1 MRPAKLCCACVAVLV
16 TAGCAPAP
24 PTAQERATRLAR
36 GMIIADGHVDVPYRL
51 REKWVDVSVRTE
63 SGDFDYERAKAG
75 GLDAPFMS
83 IFVPSEREAEGTAAV
98 LADSLIDEVEA
109 IARAHPNR
117 FAMARSPDEVE
128 AGFRRGVVSLCMGLE
143 NGSPIEGD
151 LSKLAHFY
159 GRGIR
164 YITLTHATDNHICDS
179 SYDSTRTWHGLS
191 DFGRELV
198 GAMNRM
204 GVMVDISHVS
214 DDAFWQVMALVRA
227 PVIASHSSCRRFTPG
242 FERNLDD
249 DMIQT
254 VGENGGVVLIN
265 FGSTF
270 LTRVANEWYEA
281 YDRERTHYM
290 DEHGAFRGSEEAKAF
305 AERYREANPFPYA
318 KVADVADHI
327 DLVVELAGIDHVG
340 FGSDFEGVGD
350 SLPEGLKDVSMYPNL
365 VAELLARGYTEPDIE
380 KIGWLNLSRV
390 WREVERVAAE
400 MQAE

>member
-1 MRPAKLCCACVAVLV
+1 MRSAKLS
-16 TAGCAPAP
+16 
-24 PTAQERATRLAR
+24 PTVQERATRLAT

-51 REKWVDVSVRTE
+51 REEWVDVSARTE

-83 IFVPSEREAEGTAAV
+83 IFVPSEREAEGTAAA

-109 IARAHPNR
+109 IARAHPDR

-128 AGFRRGVVSLCMGLE
+128 TGFRRGVVSLCMGME
-143 NGSPIEGD
+143 NGAPLEGD
-151 LSKLAHFY
+151 LSRLAHFH
-159 GRGIR
+159 GRGVR
-164 YITLTHATDNHICDS
+164 YITLTHAKDNHICDS

-191 DFGRELV
+191 EFGRELV
-198 GAMNRM
+198 GAMNRV

-214 DDAFWQVMALVRA
+214 DEAFWQVMALARA

-249 DMIQT
+249 DMIGA

-270 LTRVANEWYEA
+270 LTQAANEWYVA
-281 YDRERTHYM
+281 YDLERTHYL
-290 DEHGAFRGSEEAKAF
+290 DEHGALRGSEEAKAF
-305 AERYREANPFPYA
+305 AESYREAYPFPYA
-318 KVADVADHI
+318 TVADVADHI

-390 WREVERVAAE
+390 WREVERVATE
-400 MQAE
+400 MQPE